1 MYPDK
6 PTPQGPEAQRRTPT
20 PKLLRHTRQL
30 LAMCLLLFGLIGLV
44 TPAQAQDEDIDPAQ
58 TDVSPVTID
67 GEVLFRLAGTNSFPS
82 TERAGNVASRIA
94 EAARDDGIAPED
106 VKLVS
111 GDNRVNIMAGERR
124 LLVIFPIDASIE
136 GAPIAEVSEVFKTR
150 IASAITAYR
159 SHRTSAYLFQALLYA
174 GAAVLIAG
182 VLIWAIIVLFRR
194 LLAFLEA
201 RYKRRVQDLKIESFE
216 VVRAEN
222 IWGAVTGLLRFI
234 RTATVL
240 ILAYL
245 CVEFVLYQFPWTR
258 STANILLDM
267 VVDPLTSI
275 TVAFINYLPQ
285 LIFLIILIAV
295 ARYLIKL
302 MHLFFRG
309 VERGRVQLGE
319 FDPEWAQPTF
329 KLLRFFVILL
339 TAVLAYPYI
348 PGSGSAAFQGLS
360 LLLGIMVSLGAS
372 SAVSSIVAGYAMTY
386 RRAFRIGDLI
396 SVGEYTGVVEETR
409 LLVTHLRT
417 VRNEE
422 IVLPNALILNS
433 PVNNL
438 SRSSSGDGLVLH
450 TTVGIGY
457 ETPWRQVEA
466 MLKEAAGRTR
476 NIRNKPAPFVLEK
489 ELGDFAVVYELNVY
503 VDKPAHRFHRYAEL
517 HRNILDVFNEY
528 GVAIMTPSYIADPEE
543 PKLVPKEAWY
553 AAPAA
558 PPADTASGDK
568 TGNGDDPEEPRSQ
581 DNKPPKPNLP
591 KDRSS

>member
-1 MYPDK
+1 MMLFLFLLSLMGLASAAHAQSEDFD
-6 PTPQGPEAQRRTPT
+6 PE
-20 PKLLRHTRQL
+20 
-30 LAMCLLLFGLIGLV
+30 
-44 TPAQAQDEDIDPAQ
+44 Q
-58 TDVSPVTID
+58 TDVSPVIID
-67 GEVLFRLAGTNSFPS
+67 GEILFRLAGTHSFPS
-82 TERAGNVASRIA
+82 GERAGNVAKRIA
-94 EAARDDGIAPED
+94 DAAGDDEIQAQEVTL
-106 VKLVS
+106 VK
-111 GDNRVNIMAGERR
+111 GDNRVNVMAGNRR
-124 LLVIFPIDASIE
+124 LLVVFPIDANLE
-136 GAPIAEVSEVFKTR
+136 GAPITEVSEVFRTR
-150 IASAITAYR
+150 IASSITAFR
-159 SHRTSAYLFQALLYA
+159 SHRTSGFLLRAALYA
-174 GAAVLIAG
+174 AAAVVVAAVI
-182 VLIWAIIVLFRR
+182 IWAIVVLFRR
-194 LLAFLEA
+194 LFAFLEV

-216 VVRAEN
+216 VMRAEN
-222 IWGAVTGLLRFI
+222 IWGAVTGLLKFI
-234 RTATVL
+234 RTAAVL
-240 ILAYL
+240 VLAFL

-258 STANILLDM
+258 STATALLDM
-267 VVDPLTSI
+267 VVDPLTTI
-275 TVAFINYLPQ
+275 TVAFFNYLPE

-302 MHLFFRG
+302 MHLFFKS

-319 FDPEWAQPTF
+319 FDPEWAQPTY

-466 MLKEAAGRTR
+466 MLKEAASRTR

-528 GVAIMTPSYIADPEE
+528 GVAIMTPTYIADPED
-543 PKLVPKEAWY
+543 PKLVPVDRWY
-553 AAPAA
+553 EAPAS
-558 PPADTASGDK
+558 PPDSATKPDAHKTADTQES
-568 TGNGDDPEEPRSQ
+568 E
-581 DNKPPKPNLP
+581 PPKP
-591 KDRSS
+591 K

>member
-1 MYPDK
+1 MLVLLVGLMGLATASY
-6 PTPQGPEAQRRTPT
+6 AQSDD
-20 PKLLRHTRQL
+20 
-30 LAMCLLLFGLIGLV
+30 FD
-44 TPAQAQDEDIDPAQ
+44 PAQA
-58 TDVSPVTID
+58 DVSPVTID

-82 TERAGNVASRIA
+82 AERAGQVAKRIA
-94 EAARDDGIAPED
+94 GVARNSTIRPED
-106 VKLVS
+106 VRLVK
-111 GDNRVNIMAGERR
+111 GDNRVKVMAGKHQ

-136 GAPIAEVSEVFKTR
+136 GAPIDEVSEVFSAR
-150 IASAITAYR
+150 IASGITDFR
-159 SHRTSAYLFQALLYA
+159 SHRTSRFLLRAALYA
-174 GAAVLIAG
+174 GAAVLITTI
-182 VLIWAIIVLFRR
+182 LIWAIVVLFRR
-194 LLAFLEA
+194 LFAFLET

-216 VVRAEN
+216 VMRAEN
-222 IWGAVTGLLRFI
+222 IWGAVTGLLKFI
-234 RTATVL
+234 RTAAVL
-240 ILAYL
+240 VLAYL
-245 CVEFVLYQFPWTR
+245 CIEFVLYQFPWTR
-258 STANILLDM
+258 STATILLDM

-275 TVAFINYLPQ
+275 VVAFFDYLPE

-302 MHLFFRG
+302 MHLFFRS

-466 MLKEAAGRTR
+466 MLKEAASRTR

-543 PKLVPKEAWY
+543 PKLVPKDGWY
-553 AAPAA
+553 AAPAM
-558 PPADTASGDK
+558 PPADNSSAGEKSTNGDETGEAKTQDNTAS
-568 TGNGDDPEEPRSQ
+568 
-581 DNKPPKPNLP
+581 KPDLP
-591 KDRSS
+591 KDR